1 MSGDTGAG
9 LHLAAVV
16 TTLLLSSQVSG
27 VSTPEPAPAV
37 LMLTGR
43 GVIGPLFP
51 GGLQM
56 FLTKPVET
64 IRQYGSAAPAA
75 PRPVF

>member
-51 GGLQM
+51 GGQM
-56 FLTKPVET
+56 FLTKPVDT